1 MIDPEYVGEYAL
13 ELNITEVGKHNITIN
28 GEKIYDTDNKW
39 MGKYFPGT
47 EITLFIEDEK
57 GFWGWYDDNG
67 MLLEKECQYSFQIR
81 DNTNIVP
88 KFE

>member
-1 MIDPEYVGEYAL
+1 
-13 ELNITEVGKHNITIN
+13 
-28 GEKIYDTDNKW
+28 